1 MLQRATVHSHDLLPR
16 DGHPAV
22 HNQWPINFCVQ
33 IITFLSIYSFS
44 QLKQALLRELSEET
58 GLTFSEESLEIS
70 TLGLWEVLYI
80 HFIFILVA

>member
-1 MLQRATVHSHDLLPR
+1 MTFPVMVTLLYT
-16 DGHPAV
+16 
-22 HNQWPINFCVQ
+22 INGQLTSVFRSLF
-33 IITFLSIYSFS
+33 FLSVYSFS

-58 GLTFSEESLEIS
+58 GLNFSEESLEIS